1 MLAFLLFIFR
11 FNILLVLLSLLMF
24 FPLDIVQYHPDV
36 NKEPGATEK
45 FKEISTAYE
54 VSVL

>member
-11 FNILLVLLSLLMF
+11 FNILLVLLSLLML